1 MLLRKTVIRNN
12 VIMNFV
18 IRNFDIRN
26 LVPVP
31 LEETDPAGFDFVRD
45 RRSMPPALTD
55 HTTVLAR

>member
-12 VIMNFV
+12 VIRNFV

-31 LEETDPAGFDFVRD
+31 SRWMGSGKKKDKRSLKWELREEVIK
-45 RRSMPPALTD
+45 L
-55 HTTVLAR
+55 